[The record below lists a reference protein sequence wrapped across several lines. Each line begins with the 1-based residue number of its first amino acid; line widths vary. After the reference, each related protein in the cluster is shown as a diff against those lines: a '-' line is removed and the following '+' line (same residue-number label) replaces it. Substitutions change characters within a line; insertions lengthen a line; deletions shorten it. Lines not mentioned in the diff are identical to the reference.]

1 MEYNLNGDFMRVLSQ
16 SPDKSQL
23 QVPRHAKGLI
33 CFRVEERSRP
43 SRIIRGA
50 GIGLCDVMYHL
61 RWVLHWMLDLVLQG
75 QIYTCCHFLSMM
87 LEW

>member
-1 MEYNLNGDFMRVLSQ
+1 MGISCVCCRRVQTSLNCN
-16 SPDKSQL
+16 L

-50 GIGLCDVMYHL
+50 GIGLCDVMNHL